1 MVGGAFS
8 MGRRRDT
15 DKDYATMT
23 TAALQRLLPK
33 LIARANGERAGKH
46 RDLTDA
52 EREDARRAAW
62 EAFEEL
68 RRR

>member
-1 MVGGAFS
+1 MGGGQG
-8 MGRRRDT
+8 MG
-15 DKDYATMT
+15 KDYATMT

-33 LIARANGERAGKH
+33 LIARANGERAGMH

-52 EREDARRAAW
+52 EREDARHAAW

-68 RRR
+68 RRRG